1 MRIDIHSHFL
11 HLDFIK
17 HLEGRDSLPSS
28 YLQGGTYAI
37 DCAEAMTM
45 MAGPRIVEMDVKVR
59 EQETMGIGLSVLSHG
74 MPGPEMLP
82 ADEADDWAS
91 RINDHLAGIIEAY
104 PGRFLGWGSLGFG
117 DVERT
122 MAEADRC
129 INELGFKGFQLFS
142 NIGGRLVDSPELV
155 RVYKHVAGL
164 GVPLNMHPTVPL
176 NRIGMSSHGLIAG
189 LGYMY
194 DTSLALMRIINSGLF
209 DQVPD
214 LKLIMPHCG
223 GVVPYLTGRLGRRP
237 LEGATGRVEDY
248 LRMVYYDTVTYH
260 FETLDYLFGYF
271 GAERILYGTDL
282 PFADVVPSA
291 DSFVEQLDCTDAE
304 RELIYHG
311 NAETLLG
318 I

>member
-1 MRIDIHSHFL
+1 MRIDVHSHFL
-11 HLDFIK
+11 DLDFIK

-28 YLQGGTYAI
+28 YLEGGTYAI
-37 DCAEAMTM
+37 DCAEAMKM
-45 MAGPRIVEMDVKVR
+45 VAGPRIVDIDVKVR
-59 EQETMGIGLSVLSHG
+59 EQETMGINVSVMSHG

-82 ADEADDWAS
+82 PDEADYWAS
-91 RINDHLAGIIEAY
+91 HINDHLAGIIEAY
-104 PGRFLGWGSLGFG
+104 PGHFLGWGSLGFG
-117 DVERT
+117 DIDRSI
-122 MAEADRC
+122 AEADRC
-129 INELGFKGFQLFS
+129 VKELGFKGFQLFS
-142 NIGGRLVDSPELV
+142 NIGGRLIDSPELV
-155 RVYKHVAGL
+155 RVYEHISGL

-209 DQVPD
+209 DKVPD

-223 GVVPYLTGRLGRRP
+223 GVVPYLRGRLERRA
-237 LEGATGRVEDY
+237 LEGATGKLDDY

-260 FETLDYLFGYF
+260 FETLEYCFKYF
-271 GAERILYGTDL
+271 GADRMLYGTDL
-282 PFADVVPSA
+282 PFADVAPAA
-291 DSFVEQLDCTDAE
+291 DAFVERLECSDAD

-311 NAETLLG
+311 NAEKLLG